1 MKRILLV
8 TLAILSSQL
17 SYALNPLGFER
28 ITHMG
33 HVFARSIVHDK
44 DTGLPLWAEYNEEGG
59 HTKIQVDLQKA
70 YEGSAVS
77 GSNYRSY
84 IKALQNFKEQY
95 DGQVDLYTIDE
106 FKAIAESLT
115 TKDGQPITNWQLSK
129 IDPGTLSV
137 AIPSQEKRLQFDA
150 YQIEK
155 RFFPVDLKTY
165 PTLDEDTQ
173 SLLLAKDG
181 EILYKSEQRIGK
193 LSVYFVPKE
202 GEVENTTE
210 YEYTPGYKR
219 LHDYDILDPISGV
232 YIEGPSYMGGAASTN
247 ENGFYDLFIMM
258 APCPGFDYIEDQY
271 SHATLYYA
279 NFNPRGAP
287 VLPYYIQRF
296 SYGNICN
303 GLYLLLSGSVAS
315 LSGAGQAAELY
326 ALVSSIPPNIHT
338 INFPVGIN
346 VLAGKSLFVGADIS
360 DEPTRY
366 HAEESP
372 MTEYMAPNDYD
383 GDGNIDSA
391 QRGYINE
398 EGIFVADETAD
409 TYGVFLSSYARPD
422 GQPSFMRA
430 IDVQK
435 DYRNKGL
442 LENLNKDDLMDT
454 DLLVFR
460 ESTGQLITERS
471 GLNTE
476 DFRRS
481 GLIDDTAQDSNG
493 NFSYTIAIR
502 SPEDSFAVRS
512 RRFAFDKWQAESKI
526 NPALHSQQ
534 SDFLR
539 VGEQLRIVAINR
551 ATGYM
556 GTVTTELTGTQIGG
570 DVSVYVPPIVMGP
583 PNLKV
588 WATRRYELNG
598 AQAGSDREKR
608 TISNEGA
615 ATNDDYL
622 IEVHTQWLDTNGFP
636 LPAGLKGRGFTGRL
650 VKVSADPATTTD
662 PYNTNVQ
669 EFAIDP
675 GTQLQVLKFG
685 EGEAGKYHYHVQVS
699 GQTDA
704 ENNDFATGN
713 HTGVL
718 RHRPNKYVPVKVP
731 LFDETITNVN
741 KILQQQNN
749 EDAKGTDAAFN
760 WAYRPELSFSVVD
773 LEVSSIQLTDDED
786 DTLELV
792 DSTDPVIS
800 SADSA
805 VEVFFKLMESE
816 FDRITPLDGEQTF
829 ILALGEEEI
838 EISASQDESGA
849 ITFTNLEHLAHI
861 KPEDYFSIRLYLNED
876 SQNVLWDWAFTT
888 LDIDTDSDN
897 NNGYDEPDRDVKEE
911 KNESKDGHPGKV
923 VLLNDGDINKNDVPD
938 FAEFEYIDAKG
949 QQYIKKLVPFV
960 VEIPGHVELETATVL
975 FEYQGSDPLAIE
987 QTPAAGDEDK
997 IIYTAAPGISRLWRV
1012 NGDQK
1017 RDPQGLKQGGDY
1029 VAPDVT
1035 YSALQ
1040 LGFEDHKRVQT
1051 FYIEGIRRTEMGAA
1065 VTRVYLEYQP

>member
-1 MKRILLV
+1 ME
-8 TLAILSSQL
+8 SS
-17 SYALNPLGFER
+17 
-28 ITHMG
+28 
-33 HVFARSIVHDK
+33 
-44 DTGLPLWAEYNEEGG
+44 
-59 HTKIQVDLQKA
+59 
-70 YEGSAVS
+70 
-77 GSNYRSY
+77 
-84 IKALQNFKEQY
+84 
-95 DGQVDLYTIDE
+95 
-106 FKAIAESLT
+106 
-115 TKDGQPITNWQLSK
+115 
-129 IDPGTLSV
+129 
-137 AIPSQEKRLQFDA
+137 
-150 YQIEK
+150 
-155 RFFPVDLKTY
+155 
-165 PTLDEDTQ
+165 
-173 SLLLAKDG
+173 
-181 EILYKSEQRIGK
+181 
-193 LSVYFVPKE
+193 
-202 GEVENTTE
+202 
-210 YEYTPGYKR
+210 
-219 LHDYDILDPISGV
+219 
-232 YIEGPSYMGGAASTN
+232 
-247 ENGFYDLFIMM
+247 
-258 APCPGFDYIEDQY
+258 
-271 SHATLYYA
+271 
-279 NFNPRGAP
+279 
-287 VLPYYIQRF
+287 
-296 SYGNICN
+296 
-303 GLYLLLSGSVAS
+303 
-315 LSGAGQAAELY
+315 
-326 ALVSSIPPNIHT
+326 PPNIHT

-346 VLAGKSLFVGADIS
+346 ILAGNSLFVGADIS
-360 DEPTRY
+360 QEPTRY
-366 HAEESP
+366 YAEESP

-383 GDGNIDSA
+383 GDGNIDST

-398 EGIFVADETAD
+398 EGIFVADESAQ

-442 LENLNKDDLMDT
+442 LQNLNKDDLMDT

-471 GLNTE
+471 GLNIE
-476 DFRRS
+476 DLRRS
-481 GLIDDTAQDSNG
+481 GLIDNIVQDGNG

-876 SQNVLWDWAFTT
+876 SQNVLWDWAFKVEGINLITSGDDESRDKQSFIICEVVQANSGTCELQDSIKAELVGSLDDDDIITWKVEALKGNMATDDLDSSSNDTNKPYMYGKTKAHKISAYVNSNWSNIAGQGAGLGRYSEPFQTT
-888 LDIDTDSDN
+888 NLLYKNAKYFSFKPDMR
-897 NNGYDEPDRDVKEE
+897 DEPHLPTGHHTGVKPGTKKTDVWRR
-911 KNESKDGHPGKV
+911 NPHIAYKV
-923 VLLNDGDINKNDVPD
+923 
-938 FAEFEYIDAKG
+938 
-949 QQYIKKLVPFV
+949 
-960 VEIPGHVELETATVL
+960 TATVKGK
-975 FEYQGSDPLAIE
+975 EYSAVTKMDHKDVIRQEFINHITSEATDITDIITVPARDDLKSKIALGSIL
-987 QTPAAGDEDK
+987 AGDWGQPYYDYVYDK
-997 IIYTAAPGISRLWRV
+997 HLVLLSTKAKTALNAEPAHTFTVPATTNTDTLSAGNVLSDKLRMNSAWRNPERNERITDNATSRHMVGRAVDLGASGVPLYGSGTTNRAKLLWQLWRAIDDTNSV
-1012 NGDQK
+1012 QNGIQIRWILENADGGD
-1017 RDPQGLKQGGDY
+1017 RTSHGGLNSVYLLQGGTAVRSVPSNFD
-1029 VAPDVT
+1029 ATDRRDSSGALIPD
-1035 YSALQ
+1035 
-1040 LGFEDHKRVQT
+1040 
-1051 FYIEGIRRTEMGAA
+1051 GIPDIFNWASHIHLETMP
-1065 VTRVYLEYQP
+1065 TRGSGY